1 MTVTTHSA
9 DETIQFGRKI
19 GQLLKKG
26 DIIAFIGGLGSGK
39 TTITSGIAE
48 GMGNSVAVMS
58 PTFTLVNEY
67 RAGEIE
73 IYHFDM
79 YRIIGEDALE
89 STGFFDY
96 PLHDSVFII
105 EWAENILECLPENT
119 IFIKFEY
126 IDENTR
132 KIEINGDERFAD
144 IGN

>member
-1 MTVTTHSA
+1 MTVITHSA
-9 DETIQFGRKI
+9 DETIDLGIKI
-19 GQLLKKG
+19 GRCLKKG
-26 DIIAFIGGLGSGK
+26 DTIAFLGDLGSGK
-39 TTITSGIAE
+39 TTITSGIAQ
-48 GMGNSVAVMS
+48 GMGNSSAVMS

-67 RAGEIE
+67 RSDEID

-79 YRIIGEDALE
+79 YRIIGADALE

-96 PLHDSVFII
+96 PADDSVFII

-119 IFIKFEY
+119 IYIKFEY

-132 KIEINGDERFAD
+132 KIEINGDDRFAD